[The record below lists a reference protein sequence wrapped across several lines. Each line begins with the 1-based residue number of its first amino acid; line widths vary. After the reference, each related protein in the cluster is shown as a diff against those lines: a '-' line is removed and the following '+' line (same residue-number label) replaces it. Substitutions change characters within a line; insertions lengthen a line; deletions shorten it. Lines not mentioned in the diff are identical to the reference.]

1 MNNYINNTLCRMT
14 DRQTDILN
22 IYSYSPCQW
31 CMLPA
36 QLHRVA
42 SIGVTYG
49 HSGIGTYTLY
59 MYYK

>member
-1 MNNYINNTLCRMT
+1 MTDRQT

-49 HSGIGTYTLY
+49 HSGISTYTLY